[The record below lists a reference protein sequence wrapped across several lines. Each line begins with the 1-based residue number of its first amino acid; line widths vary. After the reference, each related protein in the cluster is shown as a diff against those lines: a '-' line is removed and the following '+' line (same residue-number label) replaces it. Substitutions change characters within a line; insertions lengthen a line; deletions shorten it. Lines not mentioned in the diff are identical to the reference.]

1 MIFLYFFLFGII
13 LVLGVIIGSNCSVK
27 RMMEEDE
34 IYSRPFFDDELKES
48 IENLFDSL
56 LKFFVD

>member
-1 MIFLYFFLFGII
+1 MIFLFGII
-13 LVLGVIIGSNCSVK
+13 LVLGIVIGSNCSVK